1 VPAVSITNGDNS
13 IEIQA
18 GERADFGRA
27 PGPLQIAPDE
37 DRISRVHGSIQAS
50 AEGSWS
56 VTSMGSYSGFTV
68 FDCETP
74 SRLHIPVKAGPL
86 RIPFAW
92 AILAVEVVGDRYC
105 LEVRGPGATGW
116 ASSWGSVLHTPRA
129 ETTGHT
135 QPLWHTRN
143 ITGPDGK
150 VRRWYQALVAMCEP
164 RLRTPPVERIPTDN
178 EIAKRL
184 NISPKT
190 LEKHRDRIRRELGF
204 AKYDEQTRL
213 AAVVLALGQGLVT
226 PNDLIYL
233 HLPGED
239 E

>member
-1 VPAVSITNGDNS
+1 MTVSISNGEVT
-13 IEIQA
+13 IELPA
-18 GERADFGRA
+18 GERVDFGRS

-37 DRISRVHGSIQAS
+37 DRISRVHGSIQAL
-50 AEGSWS
+50 AEGGWTVRSL
-56 VTSMGSYSGFTV
+56 GSFSGFTV

-74 SRLHIPVKAGPL
+74 SRLHVPVKAGPFTV
-86 RIPFAW
+86 PFAW
-92 AILAVEVVGDRYC
+92 AIIAVEVVGDRYC
-105 LEVRGPGATGW
+105 LEVRGGGATGW
-116 ASSWGSVLHTPRA
+116 ASSWASVLHDNRRP
-129 ETTGHT
+129 TTGHT
-135 QPLWHTRN
+135 QPLWDTRN

-164 RLRTPPVERIPTDN
+164 RLKNPPLERIPTDN
-178 EIAKRL
+178 EVAKRL

-190 LEKHRDRIRRELGF
+190 LEKHRDRIRQELGF

-239 E
+239 EQ